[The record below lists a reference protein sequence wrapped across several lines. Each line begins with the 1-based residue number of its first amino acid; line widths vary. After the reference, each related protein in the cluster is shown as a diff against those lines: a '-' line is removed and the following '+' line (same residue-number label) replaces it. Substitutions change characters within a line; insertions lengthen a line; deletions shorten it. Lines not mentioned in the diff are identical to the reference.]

1 MIKGKIRFLFF
12 TKSNSNHFINQKI
25 LNIKKNQL
33 KKVATKL
40 NHMSN
45 NIRLQFNK
53 LHLEIKMYNIN
64 KDLIFEIKTL
74 NSDVPTRLE

>member
-1 MIKGKIRFLFF
+1 MFGETLTLSLMAQNWINNNYSKMIKGKIRFLFF
-12 TKSNSNHFINQKI
+12 TKSNSNHFINQKV

-45 NIRLQFNK
+45 NIRL
-53 LHLEIKMYNIN
+53 
-64 KDLIFEIKTL
+64 
-74 NSDVPTRLE
+74 